1 MELQLDSDEEQP
13 GFHKAHQ
20 QLRNQRAETSG
31 EFRARFS
38 TQKYSMLSEDQHSE
52 DA

>member
-1 MELQLDSDEEQP
+1 MELQLDSHEEQP
-13 GFHKAHQ
+13 AFHKVIMHQ
-20 QLRNQRAETSG
+20 QLRNQRAAG
-31 EFRARFS
+31 FN